1 MKLCIVGIGYVGLV
15 SGACFA
21 QLGHQVICVDH
32 NIEKIQQLSQGNIP
46 FYEPGL
52 AEMVKENLEKA
63 TLSFTQSLQ
72 EGVEQSNII
81 FIAVGTPSLP
91 NGEVD
96 MSQVETVAKK
106 IGQFMNGYKIVVTK
120 STVPVGTGNQLR
132 KLIQENLSA
141 PQNFSMASNPEF
153 LREGSAITDTM
164 QPERIVIGI
173 EDQQAKETL
182 ALLHQSFS
190 CPLLITDIPSAEM
203 IKHASNAF
211 LATKISF
218 INEIANICEKT
229 GANVEE
235 VAKGMGM
242 DSRIGNKFL
251 NAGIGYGGS
260 CFPKDTKALVK
271 IAGKVNHNFKLLQA
285 VIEVNNK
292 QRQKVVERLEK
303 ALGSLEGRTIA
314 ILGLAFKPNT
324 DDIREAPSLHIIQ
337 EIQKRGGNLKVYDPV
352 AMKKAEKYLSP
363 PIIYCSNAYE
373 ALTHSHGVILV
384 TEWQEFRELDLLKVK
399 ELLLNPV
406 FIDGRNV
413 FDPHRMR
420 EIGFYYCAIGR

>member
-1 MKLCIVGIGYVGLV
+1 MKLCVIGAGYVGLV
-15 SGACFA
+15 SGTCFA

-32 NIEKIQQLSQGNIP
+32 SIEKIQQLNQGNIP

-52 AEMVKENLEKA
+52 AEMVKENLDN
-63 TLSFTQSLQ
+63 TNLSFTSNLQ
-72 EGVEQSNII
+72 EGVENSDII
-81 FIAVGTPSLP
+81 FIAVGTPSLS

-96 MSQVETVAKK
+96 MSQVQTVAKK

-120 STVPVGTGNQLR
+120 STVPVGTGKQLR
-132 KLIQENLSA
+132 MLIEENLST
-141 PQNFSMASNPEF
+141 PQTFSIASNPEF

-173 EDQQAKETL
+173 EDQRAKEIL
-182 ALLHQSFS
+182 VLLHQSFS

-218 INEIANICEKT
+218 INEIASICEKT

-235 VAKGMGM
+235 VARGMGM

-251 NAGIGYGGS
+251 SAGIGYGGS
-260 CFPKDTKALVK
+260 CFPKDTNALVK
-271 IAGKVNHNFKLLQA
+271 IAGKVNHDFKLLQA

-292 QRQKVVERLEK
+292 QRQKAVDKLEK
-303 ALGSLEGRTIA
+303 ALGSLEGKTIT

-324 DDIREAPSLHIIQ
+324 DDLREAPSIYIIQ
-337 EIQKRGGNLKVYDPV
+337 EVQKRGANLKVYDPI
-352 AMKKAEKYLSP
+352 AMKKAKKQLALP
-363 PIIYCSNAYE
+363 FTYCDSAYE
-373 ALTHSHGVILV
+373 ALTKSHGVILV

-420 EIGFYYCAIGR
+420 EIGFYYCSIGR